1 MLLALIEEDRS
12 AWLEKVGDHVVFLA
26 ECPVVLAEMVH
37 GLGEELEMAVI
48 LVGRYSWWFIGGVGA
63 GAR

>member
-12 AWLEKVGDHVVFLA
+12 AWLGKVGDHVVFLA
-26 ECPVVLAEMVH
+26 ECPVVLAKMVD
-37 GLGEELEMAVI
+37 GLVEEWEMAVI
-48 LVGRYSWWFIGGVGA
+48 MVGRYSWWFIGGVGA